1 MNCYTYILKNE
12 EGDLYIGQTNN
23 LRERIERHNKNRVT
37 STKKKGS
44 WKMVWQ
50 KVFDNKS
57 EAMKYER
64 YLKSL
69 KNKKYLEKIIAG

>member
-12 EGDLYIGQTNN
+12 KGNFYIGQTNN
-23 LRERIERHNKNRVT
+23 LCERIERHNKNRVT
-37 STKKKGS
+37 STKKKGP
-44 WKMVWQ
+44 WKMVWR
-50 KVFDNKS
+50 KEFDNKS

>member
-1 MNCYTYILKNE
+1 MNCYTYILKNQK
-12 EGDLYIGQTNN
+12 GDLYIGQTNN
-23 LRERIERHNKNRVT
+23 LFERIERHNKNRVA
-37 STKKKGS
+37 STKKKGP
-44 WKMVWQ
+44 WEIVWR
-50 KVFDNKS
+50 KVFNTKS